1 MSDIKFS
8 YKIDLIVHLVDTTTG
23 FPVSKKNAKFFRD
36 GRMITFLEKAEG
48 FHILTNYGR
57 EDMEIEAEVS
67 GYMPAKV
74 KVSYDKLNQ
83 TFPEVEMPL
92 VPILKPYGYF
102 GFITLE
108 GMLPGIESIDA
119 IALKNECAKVAGY
132 IEKKQVLKLFVA
144 KYMEE
149 QAYAV
154 VHEEQMEF
162 EEFWIS
168 KKIDRITLKLREP
181 LNMACGPEQ
190 TVTRIIRGIA
200 DESGK
205 YLLRIQENSLTD
217 YIIRYVVKGK
227 TKYKR
232 IDISNPED
240 RRLE

>member
-23 FPVSKKNAKFFRD
+23 FPVSQKNVKFFRN
-36 GRMITFLEKAEG
+36 GRMITFLEKTEG
-48 FHILTNYGR
+48 FHILINNGR

-67 GYMPAKV
+67 GYMPAKAQV
-74 KVSYDKLNQ
+74 CYGELNQ
-83 TFPEVEMPL
+83 AFPEIEIPL
-92 VPILKPYGYF
+92 IPIPKPYGYF

-108 GMLPGIESIDA
+108 GLLPEIESVDA
-119 IALKNECAKVAGY
+119 IALDSECARVAGY
-132 IEKKQVLKLFVA
+132 IDKKQVLKLFVA

-149 QAYAV
+149 QAYAI

-162 EEFWIS
+162 EEFCIS
-168 KKIDRITLKLREP
+168 KKIDRLTLKLKNP
-181 LNMACGPEQ
+181 LKMACRPEQ

-200 DESGK
+200 YESGK
-205 YLLRIQENSLTD
+205 YLLRVQENSSTD
-217 YIIRYVVKGK
+217 YLIRYVVKGK